1 MQMKSCFITGSNGF
15 IGSRLAEFLLKKDLD
30 VYGTI
35 RNKNERIAYLSGKMT
50 TFECDILDKQK
61 LEGVLSE
68 VKPDVVFHLAAQ
80 SKVVPSWQDPELTLK
95 VNVLGTLH
103 LLDAIKQHCPNSVVL
118 VVEAAAIYGS
128 SNDEVP
134 INEDHKLA
142 PSSPYAVSKIAQD
155 YLAGLYWSAYGM
167 KVVRIRPFNIT
178 GPGNIGDACGDFAKG
193 IVEIETGKRE
203 SLKVGDL
210 DFVRDITDV
219 RDAVDAFWL
228 LATQGESGAVY
239 NLCSGKGY
247 SVKDL
252 LEKLRS
258 LSSVKVAV
266 VQDGAKKRV
275 LRDNFQIGDNSKLQA
290 LGWQPSIPIDTTLLD
305 MLGYWRTNMKDI
317 STVFSLTE

>member
-1 MQMKSCFITGSNGF
+1 MKSCFITGSNGF

-35 RNKNERIAYLSGKMT
+35 RIKNERIAYLSSKMT
-50 TFECDILDKQK
+50 TFECDILNRLK
-61 LEGVLSE
+61 LEEILSE

-80 SKVVPSWQDPELTLK
+80 SKVDPSWQDPESTLK

-103 LLDAIKQHCPNSVVL
+103 LLDAIKQTCPNSVVL

-128 SNDEVP
+128 SNDKVP
-134 INEDHKLA
+134 INEDHKMVA
-142 PSSPYAVSKIAQD
+142 SSPYAVSKIAQD

-178 GPGNIGDACGDFAKG
+178 GPGNMGDACSDFAKG
-193 IVEIETGKRE
+193 IVEIEVGKRE
-203 SLKVGDL
+203 FLKVGDL
-210 DFVRDITDV
+210 DSVRDITDI

-228 LATQGESGAVY
+228 LATQSEPGAVY

-247 SVKDL
+247 NVKDL
-252 LEKLRS
+252 LDKLTN
-258 LSSVKVAV
+258 LSSVKVTV

-275 LRDNFQIGDNSKLQA
+275 LKDNFQIGNNSKLQA
-290 LGWQPSIPIDTTLLD
+290 LGWHPLIPIDTTLSD
-305 MLGYWRTNMKDI
+305 MLDYWRTKIKDMN
-317 STVFSLTE
+317 TVAGLTE

>member
-1 MQMKSCFITGSNGF
+1 MKSCFITGSNGF

-61 LEGVLSE
+61 LESVLSE

-128 SNDEVP
+128 SDDEVP

-167 KVVRIRPFNIT
+167 QVVRIRPFNIT

-193 IVEIETGKRE
+193 IVEVEAGKRE

-228 LATQGESGAVY
+228 LATQGEPGAVY

-252 LEKLRS
+252 LEKLSR

-290 LGWQPSIPIDTTLLD
+290 LGWHPSIPIDTTLLD
-305 MLGYWRTNMKDI
+305 MLEYWRTNMKDI